1 MRLSNRWS
9 KKTLKNAGT
18 KLFSLPYVFVH
29 CKYRVTLKKIW
40 QNKKINIFFGNVLV
54 ALKKTQ
60 DFFTILCRLYV
71 YFSDFFHVWKIAGQ
85 ISWPFQEFKMLYEPY
100 NIKFLQGN
108 KKICAIHLKIHIQ
121 SYIQSVWHWLKINWC
136 CWNPLSISHKAVCQA
151 ENIRKKSQ
159 KLLNYYYWVKNL
171 ELKFLLQNDK
181 SGSILCFFQ
190 FL

>member
-100 NIKFLQGN
+100 NIKFLQDNTFEDTHSVLHSVCMALTQN
-108 KKICAIHLKIHIQ
+108 KLMLLK
-121 SYIQSVWHWLKINWC
+121 SS
-136 CWNPLSISHKAVCQA
+136 
-151 ENIRKKSQ
+151 
-159 KLLNYYYWVKNL
+159 
-171 ELKFLLQNDK
+171 
-181 SGSILCFFQ
+181 
-190 FL
+190 

>member
-1 MRLSNRWS
+1 M
-9 KKTLKNAGT
+9 
-18 KLFSLPYVFVH
+18 
-29 CKYRVTLKKIW
+29 
-40 QNKKINIFFGNVLV
+40 
-54 ALKKTQ
+54 KKTQ

-100 NIKFLQGN
+100 NIKFLQDN

-159 KLLNYYYWVKNL
+159 KLLNYYWWVKNL
-171 ELKFLLQNDK
+171 GLKFSYKKISQAPFP
-181 SGSILCFFQ
+181 GFFQ
-190 FL
+190 SL